1 MIHLFFEVSYCLF
14 LISDYNMSNKS
25 TLLRFSLRD
34 EPTEFVEK
42 RDVNNEGIE
51 HWWPGKDGECTD
63 DALVITE
70 LLRDYDKFKLPG
82 GSNVQVSVEVC

>member
-1 MIHLFFEVSYCLF
+1 M
-14 LISDYNMSNKS
+14 
-25 TLLRFSLRD
+25 
-34 EPTEFVEK
+34 
-42 RDVNNEGIE
+42 NNEGIE